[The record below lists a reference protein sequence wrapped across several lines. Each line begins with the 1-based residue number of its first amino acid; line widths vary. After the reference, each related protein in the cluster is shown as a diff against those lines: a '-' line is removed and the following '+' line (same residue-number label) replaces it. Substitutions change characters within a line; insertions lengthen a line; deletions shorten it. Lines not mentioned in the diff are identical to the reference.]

1 LPQADSDLQ
10 VRSVPLRSGHPRY
23 RLTLSMGAIA
33 FLIELRK
40 SNDYALFKR
49 EQGKYRREQQ
59 SEINRSFVSP
69 KIVAEY

>member
-1 LPQADSDLQ
+1 
-10 VRSVPLRSGHPRY
+10 
-23 RLTLSMGAIA
+23 MGAIA